1 MKRRVLAIA
10 LAALMLVALLAA
22 CGGGGGSKNE
32 GKYVLNKRVMDG
44 EEWDLASFAELM
56 DTDVDSIKNMFTI
69 ELKSGGKATLVFGD
83 EEPDDATW
91 KVDGEKLIF
100 SAEGETLE
108 ASIKNGTITLEE
120 DGSVMEFVKAK

>member
-1 MKRRVLAIA
+1 MKKILS
-10 LAALMLVALLAA
+10 LMLAVLLLTLALGCSSGDDNDPNLGVYTAKTA
-22 CGGGGGSKNE
+22 EYGGFT
-32 GKYVLNKRVMDG
+32 L
-44 EEWDLASFAELM
+44 
-56 DTDVDSIKNMFTI
+56 DVGQFFEKGFTI